1 MVHKGF
7 TRRVF
12 LIGFMGAGKTSVGRA
27 LARRLRWMFYDLDEL
42 IQQEQGAT
50 VPQIF
55 AQGGEMA
62 FRRMEAT
69 TLRKLL
75 DRPAPPTIEDG
86 PGLIVALGGG
96 AFAQPENRELLNASG
111 GIIVLLEAPIEELR
125 RRCRS
130 EGDTRP
136 LAADPDKFAELYLAR
151 RSVYELAPLRI
162 QNVNKTVEQA
172 AAEIEDLIVASAGG
186 KQ

>member
-1 MVHKGF
+1 MTHKGF

-27 LARRLRWMFYDLDEL
+27 LARRLRWTFYDLDEL
-42 IQQEQGAT
+42 IEQEQGAT

-55 AQGGEMA
+55 ATGGETA
-62 FRRMEAT
+62 FRRLEAT
-69 TLRKLL
+69 VLRNLL
-75 DRPAPPTIEDG
+75 DRPGPPATEDG
-86 PGLIVALGGG
+86 PGLVVALGGG
-96 AFAQPENRELLNASG
+96 AFAQPENREALNASG
-111 GIIVLLEAPIEELR
+111 GLIVLLEAPIEELR

-136 LAADPDKFAELYLAR
+136 LAADPDRFAELYLAR

-172 AAEIEDLIVASAGG
+172 AAEIEGLIAASAGG
-186 KQ
+186 QQ